1 MLGKLNEWH
10 SINTRLIERE
20 DMKIEENYI
29 EKMCNEIAR
38 IVTEAIQNLSIEDV
52 NMYQVGYIKAIEDA
66 VECVI
71 QMIAELDVG
80 NCTKYGNKNAEQQ
93 SKSYNTL
100 MKYEVA
106 GSIDDLLD
114 RLEQLKKQTKL

>member
-1 MLGKLNEWH
+1 
-10 SINTRLIERE
+10 
-20 DMKIEENYI
+20 MKIEENYI

-114 RLEQLKKQTKL
+114 RLEQLKSKTELLEKFE